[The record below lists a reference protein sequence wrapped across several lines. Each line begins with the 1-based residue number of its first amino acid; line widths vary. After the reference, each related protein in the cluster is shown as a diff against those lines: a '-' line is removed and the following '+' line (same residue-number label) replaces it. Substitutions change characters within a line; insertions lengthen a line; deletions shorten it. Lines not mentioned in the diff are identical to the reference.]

1 MEKRKMAWMILTALA
16 ISLVIV
22 AGAMTGTVQR
32 ERSHAQENVTEVT
45 TAEGQYRIQITDG
58 KLALYR
64 TGSSVPYQKLDMPLS
79 LLSEYDLEQLESG
92 ITVGTEAELRQ
103 LVEGPDF
110 LTTKNGQPKLPAE
123 TPCVFIFG

>member
-32 ERSHAQENVTEVT
+32 ERSHAQENVTEVI

-58 KLALYR
+58 KLAS
-64 TGSSVPYQKLDMPLS
+64 T
-79 LLSEYDLEQLESG
+79 
-92 ITVGTEAELRQ
+92 A
-103 LVEGPDF
+103 
-110 LTTKNGQPKLPAE
+110 PAAAFPIRSW
-123 TPCVFIFG
+123 TCP

>member
-1 MEKRKMAWMILTALA
+1 MHKLLDFGKNISNISMKNRRKAYGKTKDGVDD
-16 ISLVIV
+16 SDG
-22 AGAMTGTVQR
+22 AGNLSGDRRRRNDGHSAAGTQ
-32 ERSHAQENVTEVT
+32 TEVT

-103 LVEGPDF
+103 LVED
-110 LTTKNGQPKLPAE
+110 LTS
-123 TPCVFIFG
+123 

>member
-32 ERSHAQENVTEVT
+32 ERSHAQESVTEVT

-103 LVEGPDF
+103 LVED
-110 LTTKNGQPKLPAE
+110 LTS
-123 TPCVFIFG
+123 

>member
-103 LVEGPDF
+103 LVED
-110 LTTKNGQPKLPAE
+110 LTS
-123 TPCVFIFG
+123 

>member
-22 AGAMTGTVQR
+22 AGAMTGTV
-32 ERSHAQENVTEVT
+32 QENVTEVT

-103 LVEGPDF
+103 LVED
-110 LTTKNGQPKLPAE
+110 LTS
-123 TPCVFIFG
+123 